1 MMSVPIPFSAN
12 SICATVVKSGSRKVL
27 SSNRTQEQ
35 ETGLTMTIELQDVT
49 RRYGQRLILD
59 GVSQGIETGEF
70 IAIVGPSGSGKSTL
84 LNCLAAI
91 DQPDAGSV
99 TIDGQDL
106 ECLSEQQRSIYR
118 RQTIGMVF
126 QHSNLLPSL
135 TALENVLLRW
145 SLDRRLTAADRQAA
159 MDALQQ
165 VDMAEAA
172 GRFPDT
178 LSGGEQQ
185 RVAIAAALVHK
196 PSVLIADEP
205 TGALD
210 ADRADIIMQLLV
222 DLVRAQQTTLI
233 VATHAPDIAERADH
247 RWTLRGGNVSVS

>member
-1 MMSVPIPFSAN
+1 
-12 SICATVVKSGSRKVL
+12 
-27 SSNRTQEQ
+27 
-35 ETGLTMTIELQDVT
+35 MTIELQQVT
-49 RRYGQRLILD
+49 RRYGQRVILD
-59 GVSQGIETGEF
+59 AVNQRIETGQF
-70 IAIVGPSGSGKSTL
+70 VAIVGPSGSGKSTL

-91 DQPDAGSV
+91 DQPDSGTV
-99 TIDGQDL
+99 TIDDQEL
-106 ECLSEQQRSIYR
+106 SALSERERSVYR

-135 TALENVLLRW
+135 TVLENVLLRW
-145 SLDRRLTAADRQAA
+145 SLDRRLSAEDRAAAQLALDQVEMGDSAA
-159 MDALQQ
+159 
-165 VDMAEAA
+165 
-172 GRFPDT
+172 RFPDT

-210 ADRADIIMQLLV
+210 ADRAAVIMTLLV

-233 VATHAPDIAERADH
+233 VATHAPDIAEQADC
-247 RWTLRGGNVSVS
+247 RWTLRGGTVSVS

>member
-1 MMSVPIPFSAN
+1 M
-12 SICATVVKSGSRKVL
+12 G
-27 SSNRTQEQ
+27 
-35 ETGLTMTIELQDVT
+35 MTIELKQVT
-49 RRYGQRLILD
+49 RRFGTRAVLDAVTQTIPRGQF
-59 GVSQGIETGEF
+59 V
-70 IAIVGPSGSGKSTL
+70 AVVGPSGSGKSTL

-91 DQPDAGSV
+91 DQPDAGSITV
-99 TIDGQDL
+99 NEIELGTL
-106 ECLSEQQRSIYR
+106 TEAERARYR

-135 TALENVLLRW
+135 TVLENVLLRW
-145 SLDRRLTAADRQAA
+145 SLDRRLTSADRSTARELLAKVDMSAAAD
-159 MDALQQ
+159 
-165 VDMAEAA
+165 
-172 GRFPDT
+172 RFPDT

-210 ADRADIIMQLLV
+210 ADRAEAIMQLLI

-233 VATHAPDIAERADH
+233 VATHAPDVAARADVQ
-247 RWTLRGGNVSVS
+247 WTLRGGGVTVAEPAALPTSLTEV

>member
-1 MMSVPIPFSAN
+1 
-12 SICATVVKSGSRKVL
+12 
-27 SSNRTQEQ
+27 
-35 ETGLTMTIELQDVT
+35 MTIELQDVT

-106 ECLSEQQRSIYR
+106 SAFSEQQRSIYR

-172 GRFPDT
+172 GRFRYPG
-178 LSGGEQQ
+178 GGEQQ

-196 PSVLIADEP
+196 PSVLIVDEP
-205 TGALD
+205 T
-210 ADRADIIMQLLV
+210 V
-222 DLVRAQQTTLI
+222 
-233 VATHAPDIAERADH
+233 P
-247 RWTLRGGNVSVS
+247 

>member
-1 MMSVPIPFSAN
+1 
-12 SICATVVKSGSRKVL
+12 
-27 SSNRTQEQ
+27 
-35 ETGLTMTIELQDVT
+35 MTIELAAVT
-49 RRYGQRLILD
+49 RQYGQRVVVD
-59 GVSQGIETGEF
+59 TVTERIETGSF

-91 DQPDAGSV
+91 DQPDSGTVSING
-99 TIDGQDL
+99 TQL
-106 ECLSEQQRSIYR
+106 NTFSEAERSRYR

-135 TALENVLLRW
+135 TAVENVLLRW
-145 SLDRRLTAADRQAA
+145 SLDRRITAADKQAA
-159 MDALQQ
+159 HAALER

-172 GRFPDT
+172 QRFPDT

-185 RVAIAAALVHK
+185 RVAIAAALVHQ

-210 ADRADIIMQLLV
+210 AERAETIMDLLV
-222 DLVRAQQTTLI
+222 TLVREQHTTLI
-233 VATHAPDIAERADH
+233 VATHAAEVAAQADY
-247 RWTLRGGNVSVS
+247 RWTLRGGKISTS

>member
-1 MMSVPIPFSAN
+1 
-12 SICATVVKSGSRKVL
+12 
-27 SSNRTQEQ
+27 
-35 ETGLTMTIELQDVT
+35 MTIKLNQVT
-49 RRYGQRLILD
+49 RRYGQRVVLD
-59 GVSQGIETGEF
+59 GVTQRVERGQF
-70 IAIVGPSGSGKSTL
+70 VAIVGPSGSGKSTL

-91 DQPDAGSV
+91 DVPDAGAV
-99 TIDGQDL
+99 VIDGKDL
-106 ECLSEQQRSIYR
+106 SHYSEAERARYR

-135 TALENVLLRW
+135 TAVENVLLRW
-145 SLDRRLTAADRQAA
+145 SLDRRLTAEDRRAA
-159 MDALQQ
+159 HGALAR

-172 GRFPDT
+172 QRFPDT

-185 RVAIAAALVHK
+185 RVAIAAALVHR

-210 ADRADIIMQLLV
+210 ADRADTIMHLLV

-233 VATHAPDIAERADH
+233 VATHAQDVAAQADC
-247 RWTLRGGNVSVS
+247 RWTLRGGVVTVS

>member
-1 MMSVPIPFSAN
+1 
-12 SICATVVKSGSRKVL
+12 
-27 SSNRTQEQ
+27 
-35 ETGLTMTIELQDVT
+35 MTIELSEVT
-49 RRYGQRLILD
+49 RRFGQRVILD
-59 GVSQGIETGEF
+59 AVSERIETGQF

-91 DQPDAGSV
+91 DKPDSGRV
-99 TIDGQDL
+99 VIDGK
-106 ECLSEQQRSIYR
+106 ELSSLNEHERSIYR

-135 TALENVLLRW
+135 TALENVLIRW
-145 SLDRRLTAADRQAA
+145 SLDRRLTADDRQAA
-159 MDALQQ
+159 LQALEQVEMADA
-165 VDMAEAA
+165 AS
-172 GRFPDT
+172 RFPDT

-196 PSVLIADEP
+196 PRVLIADEP

-210 ADRADIIMQLLV
+210 ADRAQVIMKLLV

-233 VATHAPDIAERADH
+233 VATHAQDIAEQADQ
-247 RWTLRGGNVSVS
+247 RWTLRAGQVSVT